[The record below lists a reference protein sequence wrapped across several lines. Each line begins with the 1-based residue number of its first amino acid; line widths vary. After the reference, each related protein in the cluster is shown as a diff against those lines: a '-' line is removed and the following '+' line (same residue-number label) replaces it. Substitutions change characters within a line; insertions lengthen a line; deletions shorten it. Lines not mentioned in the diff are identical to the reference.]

1 MIDYPNY
8 LHNYDPDHHT
18 DEFGPISS
26 TESQYII
33 SKFPDPIDTNSPP
46 NECSQVD
53 PEQVSENQSV
63 SESITHTD
71 VRRRIDTMI
80 LSRSTILPYDMLKGP
95 WESHVTSKLDLNEWA
110 LDLATGS
117 GRFNLVWSSTYIPTS
132 RKGKQRVLSCYR
144 AKKGKL
150 TNEKR
155 NTITQRCN
163 CPYSIR
169 LEECIEGWAVV
180 TGNFVHNH
188 DLVESHSASLAES
201 SLRQIPFE
209 FNTLGFELKR
219 AGLTASKINQVF
231 INVYNKFQPS
241 VEERGFDATNF
252 VSYLQEQLST
262 KGLYFAIQTAEDS
275 SMSKVF
281 WTLTDSF
288 ERWVENSEANI
299 VLFDTT
305 HGTNKYTLKFA
316 AFCTVNKHGNTQVLA
331 CTLLDRE
338 IEEAF
343 TWAFSEFLKPF

>member
-1 MIDYPNY
+1 M
-8 LHNYDPDHHT
+8 
-18 DEFGPISS
+18 
-26 TESQYII
+26 
-33 SKFPDPIDTNSPP
+33 FP
-46 NECSQVD
+46 
-53 PEQVSENQSV
+53 
-63 SESITHTD
+63 
-71 VRRRIDTMI
+71 
-80 LSRSTILPYDMLKGP
+80 
-95 WESHVTSKLDLNEWA
+95 DLNEWA
-110 LDLATGS
+110 LDLATGG
-117 GRFNLVWSSTYIPTS
+117 GRFNLVRSSTYTPTS

-144 AKKGKL
+144 AIKAKL

-180 TGNFVHNH
+180 TGYFAHNH

-201 SLRQIPFE
+201 TLRQIPFE

-231 INVYNKFQPS
+231 ISKAHEKHLPITWSYQDVYNKFQPS

-299 VLFDTT
+299 VVFDTT
-305 HGTNKYTLKFA
+305 HGTNKYTLKFT
-316 AFCTVNKHGNTQVLA
+316 AFCPVNKHGNTQVLA
-331 CTLLDRE
+331 
-338 IEEAF
+338 
-343 TWAFSEFLKPF
+343 